1 MHYLHCIIIIMSLLD
16 FVGENEVKFTSGD
29 LVESRQLSYEVDA
42 AVSLPASL
50 FEMIDD
56 RDNIGVFVALYD
68 TPIFFPVGKKN
79 AVSNSLTQR
88 IVGSQVLA
96 ATVDPSINF
105 QDLDEPVTIVL
116 RLQIP
121 EESVSS

>member
-1 MHYLHCIIIIMSLLD
+1 M
-16 FVGENEVKFTSGD
+16 
-29 LVESRQLSYEVDA
+29 DA

-56 RDNIGVFVALYD
+56 RDNIGIFVALYD
-68 TPIFFPVGKKN
+68 TPIFFPVGKEN

-88 IVGSQVLA
+88 TVGSQALA

-105 QDLDEPVTIVL
+105 QDLDEPVIIVL